1 MPRDFDVCVSKV
13 DLFFSLAERVA
24 IYEITS
30 PTSVHPIKLLQPT
43 RPYQRQKMVDYLFLI
58 LTLFSMY
65 YYFSLA
71 IHSVFQRVFQILCL
85 LYSNVSAGRGSL
97 LLSKATRSSTRRAK

>member
-43 RPYQRQKMVDYLFLI
+43 RPYQRQKVVDYLFLI
-58 LTLFSMY
+58 LTLLSLY
-65 YYFSLA
+65 YCFLSGDSYGVSK
-71 IHSVFQRVFQILCL
+71 SVSSF
-85 LYSNVSAGRGSL
+85 VSPVR
-97 LLSKATRSSTRRAK
+97 